1 MKRSHACAALAVA
14 VLLLLP
20 GTARAAG
27 AICPSGGVP
36 GPGVT
41 VFGGLEVDGNCVL
54 NNVTIRGGV
63 VIDAAGHLELEN
75 SVVYNG
81 IVDNGG
87 ELDLGFSFLTNT
99 DTGNPNTVHG
109 GIVINGASDFD
120 IHNVTLD
127 GGLNVVGTINS
138 GPTMCGTTVNGDVNI
153 NGATVVIHIL
163 IGDPETEG
171 GFTCPGNTIN
181 GSVLMS
187 NNTGGVIE
195 VEGNS
200 VTGSTTFVNDVS
212 IEFDGN
218 TIGGSAVCSGTKIN
232 PPPGGEPFGNT
243 VKGLINS
250 CPS

>member
-99 DTGNPNTVHG
+99 DTGMRVSSAG
-109 GIVINGASDFD
+109 
-120 IHNVTLD
+120 
-127 GGLNVVGTINS
+127 
-138 GPTMCGTTVNGDVNI
+138 
-153 NGATVVIHIL
+153 
-163 IGDPETEG
+163 
-171 GFTCPGNTIN
+171 
-181 GSVLMS
+181 VLR
-187 NNTGGVIE
+187 
-195 VEGNS
+195 
-200 VTGSTTFVNDVS
+200 
-212 IEFDGN
+212 
-218 TIGGSAVCSGTKIN
+218 A
-232 PPPGGEPFGNT
+232 
-243 VKGLINS
+243 
-250 CPS
+250 